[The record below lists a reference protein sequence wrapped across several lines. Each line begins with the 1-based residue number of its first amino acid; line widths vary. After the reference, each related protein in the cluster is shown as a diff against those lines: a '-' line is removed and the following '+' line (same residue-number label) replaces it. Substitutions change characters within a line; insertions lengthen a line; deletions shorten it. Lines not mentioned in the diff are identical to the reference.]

1 MPWEK
6 SFDLDDATDKA
17 AAVFW
22 AKGYEATSISDLV
35 AAMGINKGSLYN
47 AFGDKRRLFIRA
59 LTRYDAKRR
68 SSWMAGLE
76 QMNDPVAAIGA
87 FFDRIVEQSCSE
99 MSARGC
105 FIVNTALEA
114 PQQTPAVQQLV
125 AASLADIQ
133 AFFRRSI
140 ERGKAAGEIDTALEA
155 DEVAKTMVAL
165 MMGMRVLSRTGVA
178 HDDLAAMRAQAL
190 RLLIP

>member
-1 MPWEK
+1 
-6 SFDLDDATDKA
+6 
-17 AAVFW
+17 
-22 AKGYEATSISDLV
+22 
-35 AAMGINKGSLYN
+35 
-47 AFGDKRRLFIRA
+47 
-59 LTRYDAKRR
+59 
-68 SSWMAGLE
+68 
-76 QMNDPVAAIGA
+76 
-87 FFDRIVEQSCSE
+87 
-99 MSARGC
+99 
-105 FIVNTALEA
+105 
-114 PQQTPAVQQLV
+114 QTPAVQQLV